1 MLNGEQFDRIF
12 PFHVVL
18 DESLRVL
25 STGSVLLRI
34 CPSLVA
40 GVAFDACFS
49 LSRFGMEPNQKF
61 DRDFILKQQ
70 DTLLIFKSTTTPLV
84 LRMQAIALDH
94 PTRYCFVGSPWLRT
108 PTEMRE
114 LHLVLKDFAMH
125 DSTVDLLQLIQSTG
139 RTLED
144 AKRLA
149 SKLEVQRNDLKQL
162 IDTANAPIVGIDAAG
177 LVLEWNQTTQRLTG
191 YTKHEALNGS
201 FLETHVHPSSRPAVE
216 KMIAEALAGNPTPLL
231 EFEIITKDG
240 AQRLVICSASPRHD
254 AAGAVIGAIM
264 VGQDITELGEY
275 RSTLEQRVEERTRQ
289 LSLSN
294 AELSRAMRSKD
305 DFLSAMS
312 HELRTPL
319 TAVLGLSEL
328 LTEGAYGQLSQPQ
341 VKPVATIAESG
352 HHLLSLI
359 NDLLDVAKIGAGKI
373 DLTWSIADVRAVCEA
388 AWRLVTPMAQKKH
401 QVITTQLDPAA
412 LRIRVDERRLKQ
424 ILVNL
429 LSNAVKFTPDGGR
442 VTLETQ
448 ADLVAQTLT
457 FSVRDTGI
465 GIAADDVARLF
476 TPFTQLD
483 SRLARQYSGT
493 GLGLTLVSLL
503 TEHHGGHVS
512 VQSTLGEG
520 SCFSATLPWQTGV
533 PTPSS
538 AANHPTENAN
548 ASSNA
553 SASSPARDEPTRAL
567 MARSPVIVNADDNDA
582 SLGML
587 GDFLRKEGFRVID
600 ARDGA
605 EAIAAVFKHH
615 PALVLMDL
623 QMPAMDGLSAI
634 RVLRSNSAF
643 EQTPIIALT
652 SRALV
657 GDRELCITA
666 GASDYLSKPVNLPA
680 LLEMIHRLLL
690 KRDPK

>member
-1 MLNGEQFDRIF
+1 MLNGEQFDRLF

-18 DESLRVL
+18 DEALRVL
-25 STGSVLLRI
+25 SAGSVLLRI
-34 CPSLVA
+34 CPSLVT
-40 GVAFDACFS
+40 GVAFDTCFS
-49 LSRFGMEPNQKF
+49 LSRFGMESSQKF
-61 DRDFILKQQ
+61 DRDFILTQQ

-84 LRMQAIALDH
+84 LRMQVLVLDH

-114 LHLVLKDFAMH
+114 LNLVLKDFAMH

-139 RTLED
+139 RSLED

-162 IDTANAPIVGIDAAG
+162 IDTANAPIVGVDAAG
-177 LVLEWNQTTQRLTG
+177 LVLEWNQSTQRLTG
-191 YTKHEALNGS
+191 YTKPEALNVS
-201 FLETHVHPSSRPAVE
+201 FLATHVHPKSRAEVE
-216 KMIAEALAGNPTPLL
+216 KMIAEALAGHPTPLL
-231 EFEIITKDG
+231 EFELITKDG
-240 AQRLVICSASPRHD
+240 TNRLVICSASPRHD
-254 AAGAVIGAIM
+254 AAGVVIGAIL

-328 LTEGAYGQLSQPQ
+328 LCEGVYGPLAQTQ
-341 VKPVATIAESG
+341 VKPVSTIAESG
-352 HHLLSLI
+352 QHLLSLI

-373 DLTWSIADVRAVCEA
+373 DLTWSIADVRGVCEA

-401 QVITTQLDPAA
+401 QVISTRLDPTA
-412 LRIRVDERRLKQ
+412 RSIRVDERRLKQ

-520 SCFSATLPWQTGV
+520 SCFSATLPWQETA
-533 PTPSS
+533 PTPSQ
-538 AANHPTENAN
+538 ADDKPHANAN
-548 ASSNA
+548 ASSLE
-553 SASSPARDEPTRAL
+553 RDEPTRAL

-587 GDFLRKEGFRVID
+587 GDFLRKEGFRVVD

-615 PALVLMDL
+615 PALVIMDL

-666 GASDYLSKPVNLPA
+666 GASDYLRKPVNLLA

-690 KRDPK
+690 TRVTR